1 MSQIRIALCG
11 IGGYARLYTNY
22 ILDRHD
28 ERIIPVGAVEPFPES
43 CPRLAE
49 LQEAGIPVY
58 ASLEELYA
66 EQKPDLTVIA
76 TPIQCH
82 TPQILTA
89 LANGSHVLCEK
100 PLCADA
106 KDIEILREASRKA
119 GKFVFIG
126 YQWSY
131 SSAILGIKKDILS
144 GRFGRCMEMKSI
156 ILWPRDLAYYRRGS
170 GWAGKIMLA
179 DGTPVYD
186 SIANNATAHYLHN
199 MLFLLGAD
207 GSAAMPE
214 TICGELLRANA
225 IENFDTCKVDMT
237 MPGGAKVHFM
247 ASHAVE
253 ENMNPTFRFRFEKA
267 DIYYSQNATPL
278 SRSVMPEDYTEY
290 GQAVAV
296 TADGERIVYGNPF
309 ENDLNKLETAIDAA
323 VRGDTREFPCGIEAA
338 SAHTRVI
345 TWLQQN
351 ETVRN
356 FAETK
361 IQRTDAKV
369 YVPGLGEALLDCF
382 RHPERTLAEWTVE

>member
-1 MSQIRIALCG
+1 
-11 IGGYARLYTNY
+11 
-22 ILDRHD
+22 
-28 ERIIPVGAVEPFPES
+28 
-43 CPRLAE
+43 
-49 LQEAGIPVY
+49 VY
-58 ASLEELYA
+58 ATIEELFA
-66 EQKPDLTVIA
+66 AQKPDLTVIA

-106 KDIEILREASRKA
+106 KDIAVLQDAVRRA

-131 SSAILGIKKDILS
+131 SDAILGIKKDILS
-144 GRFGRCMEMKSI
+144 GRFGRCLEMKSI
-156 ILWPRDLAYYRRGS
+156 VLWPRDLAYYRRGS
-170 GWAGKIMLA
+170 GWAGKILLE

-199 MLFLLGAD
+199 MLFLLGAE
-207 GSAAMPE
+207 GSAAVPE
-214 TICGELLRANA
+214 EIHGELLRANS

-237 MPGGAKVHFM
+237 MPGGAKVHFL

-253 ENMNPTFRFRFEKA
+253 ENMNPTFHFRFEKA
-267 DIYYSQNATPL
+267 DICYSQNDTPL
-278 SRSVMPEDYTEY
+278 SRSVMPEDYREY
-290 GQAVAV
+290 GQIAAV

-309 ENDLNKLETAIDAA
+309 ANDLNKLEAAIDAA
-323 VRGDTREFPCGIEAA
+323 VRGETGEFPCGIAAA

-356 FAETK
+356 IGETK
-361 IQRTDAKV
+361 IRRTEAKV
-369 YVPGLGEALLDCF
+369 YVPGLDKAMLECF
-382 RHPERTLAEWTVE
+382 RDPDASLAEWTVE

>member
-1 MSQIRIALCG
+1 MKQIRIALCG

-22 ILDRHD
+22 ILDRQD
-28 ERIIPVGAVEPFPES
+28 ERIIPVGAVEPFPEG

-119 GKFVFIG
+119 EKFVFIG

-131 SSAILGIKKDILS
+131 SDTILGIKKDILAD
-144 GRFGRCMEMKSI
+144 RFGKCLEMKSI

-170 GWAGKIMLA
+170 GWAGKIALD

-207 GSAAMPE
+207 GQAAMPE
-214 TICGELLRANA
+214 NICGELLRAND
-225 IENFDTCKVDMT
+225 IENFDTCKVDMI

-253 ENMNPTFRFRFEKA
+253 TNMNPTFHFRFEKA
-267 DIYYSQNATPL
+267 DVYYSQNDTPL

-296 TADGERIVYGNPF
+296 TADGERISYGNPF
-309 ENDLNKLETAIDAA
+309 ANDLHKLETAIDAA
-323 VRGDTREFPCGIEAA
+323 LRGDTREFPCGIEAA
-338 SAHTRVI
+338 SVHTRVI

-356 FAETK
+356 IAESR
-361 IQRTDAKV
+361 QVRTEAKV
-369 YVPGLGEALLDCF
+369 YVPGLGEAMLECY
-382 RHPERTLAEWTVE
+382 RHPEKSLAEWTVE

>member
-1 MSQIRIALCG
+1 MSQIKIALCG
-11 IGGYARLYTNY
+11 IGGYAKLYTNY
-22 ILDRHD
+22 ILDKHD
-28 ERIIPVGAVEPFPES
+28 PRILPVGVVEPFPES

-58 ASLEELYA
+58 PTLDALYA

-106 KDIEILREASRKA
+106 KDITVLQDASRRA

-131 SSAILGIKKDILS
+131 SNAILGIKKDILA
-144 GRFGRCMEMKSI
+144 GRFGRCLEMKSI

-170 GWAGKIMLA
+170 GWAGKIALE

-207 GSAAMPE
+207 GEAAMPE
-214 TICGELLRANA
+214 EIRGELLRAND

-237 MPGGAKVHFM
+237 MPGGTKVHYM

-253 ENMNPTFRFRFEKA
+253 ENMNPAFHFRFEQG
-267 DIYYSQNATPL
+267 DVYYAQNDTPQ
-278 SRSVMPEDYTEY
+278 SRSIMPEDYTEY

-296 TADGERIVYGNPF
+296 TAEGERIVYGNPF
-309 ENDLNKLETAIDAA
+309 ENDLNKLETAISAA
-323 VRGDTREFPCGIEAA
+323 LRGDTREFPCGIAAA

-356 FAETK
+356 FAENK
-361 IQRTDAKV
+361 VVRTDAKV
-369 YVPGLGEALLDCF
+369 YVPGLGEAMLECY
-382 RHPERTLAEWTVE
+382 RAPEKSLAEWTVE